1 MGFDKKKRKQR
12 SKKNRQTKTLLVFD
26 EKARKY
32 VIYESDISFLPYLFS
47 TTAQHVSFKIIIF
60 G

>member
-1 MGFDKKKRKQR
+1 MGFDKKKKKQR

-32 VIYESDISFLPYLFS
+32 VFDNFSF
-47 TTAQHVSFKIIIF
+47 SFYSYYTN
-60 G
+60 